1 VEPTV
6 VLVLEELV
14 GLSEQE
20 AMELVELRMDILV
33 LVLLVVKEETMEKN
47 LKERMVMEK
56 LEFSIQLISLTEE
69 QEPTVVT

>member
-1 VEPTV
+1 M

-14 GLSEQE
+14 GLSDLE
-20 AMELVELRMDILV
+20 AMELVELETNILV

-47 LKERMVMEK
+47 LKERMVMEN
-56 LEFSIQLISLTEE
+56 LEFSIRLTSLTEE

>member
-1 VEPTV
+1 M

>member
-1 VEPTV
+1 M

-33 LVLLVVKEETMEKN
+33 LVLLVVKEETVEKN
-47 LKERMVMEK
+47 LKERMVMVK
-56 LEFSIQLISLTEE
+56 PEFSIQLISLTEE

>member
-1 VEPTV
+1 M

-14 GLSEQE
+14 GLSDLE
-20 AMELVELRMDILV
+20 AMELVELEMNILV

-47 LKERMVMEK
+47 LKERMVMEN
-56 LEFSIQLISLTEE
+56 LEFSIRLTSLTEE

>member
-1 VEPTV
+1 M

-33 LVLLVVKEETMEKN
+33 LVLLVVKEETVEKN